1 MVSTPVFLSPD
12 LRLPSFILTS
22 LLTLKL
28 RVSAELL
35 SGFLFFFLH
44 LLRSDI
50 FSSVLIN
57 SERKR
62 FEDMNKRTF
71 IVAMAIEIPMA
82 FIVLTLLLN
91 GRSDIIFYIAWALF
105 AVAISSIFIF
115 LKKTKDENKKEKLR
129 KKIARSMLFAILG
142 GAAVIIC
149 VVVAFVLIYS
159 FEIGIN

>member
-1 MVSTPVFLSPD
+1 
-12 LRLPSFILTS
+12 
-22 LLTLKL
+22 
-28 RVSAELL
+28 
-35 SGFLFFFLH
+35 
-44 LLRSDI
+44 
-50 FSSVLIN
+50 
-57 SERKR
+57 
-62 FEDMNKRTF
+62 MNKRTF